1 VIPKPEHLSGDYGAW
16 FKDPRLAAMYPARP
30 PYPQACIDVLLGLI
44 ADEPRTILDIGTGT
58 GELARR
64 LAPHVNRVDAIDFSA
79 AMPQLGERA
88 EGGNAPNIHW
98 AEGAVEDAPLDG
110 PYALITAGESL
121 HWMTWEVVLPRL
133 CSVLSPR
140 GVLALVGRTWT
151 PSVMHERMQP
161 IYRQYSP
168 VRSYEPTNLIIELE
182 QRGLFSVRGE
192 QRVEPTPWQP
202 SADEYLAA
210 LHSQR
215 GCSPAHE
222 PRCHRGL
229 RRRGTPA
236 ARTNDAGGYARA
248 ARRQIHV
255 FRRRSDCM
263 GHTWRVLLT

>member
-1 VIPKPEHLSGDYGAW
+1 LT
-16 FKDPRLAAMYPARP
+16 F
-30 PYPQACIDVLLGLI
+30 CFGLI

-58 GELARR
+58 GELAGR

-79 AMPQLGERA
+79 AMLQLGQRA

-215 GCSPAHE
+215 GCSPAHMSPDAIAGFDAAVRQLLDE
-222 PRCHRGL
+222 MTRDGTLEQRGG
-229 RRRGTPA
+229 RYTFSVD
-236 ARTNDAGGYARA
+236 ARIVWGIPGG
-248 ARRQIHV
+248 
-255 FRRRSDCM
+255 C
-263 GHTWRVLLT
+263 